1 MSRVLGIIAEY
12 NPFHNGHLYHLD
24 ASKKIT
30 GCDYTVAI
38 ISGNFTQRGSTSVI
52 DKWSK
57 TKMALQNGV
66 DLVIELPV
74 LYSISS
80 SENFADGAIKILNS
94 LEIIDYLSFGS
105 ETPDITVL
113 DLIADILCNE
123 PKDYKKLLT
132 TELDKGLS
140 FPKARENA
148 LLDYIKNTNTFENDK
163 QDFEEYKKALS
174 SPNNIL
180 GIEYLKALK
189 KYNSS
194 IKTVCISRFATD
206 YNSSD
211 FSGSIASATAIRE
224 LIKNKDFNSIKTVIP
239 ENSYSVLMDCINSG
253 HIVPDLNCFE
263 KEIIYTLRKMNI
275 EEISNLPDVSE
286 GLEFSIK
293 KAANSCNTINEFL
306 DIVKSKRYTVTRLQ
320 RILLYALLNI
330 SKEDMQLSKQVEMP
344 YVRVLGFNDNGK
356 KLISEI
362 ATKHPEL
369 KIITSVKKFI
379 DTNSNKDLQVLFDKD
394 VLATDVYSLAFENN
408 SLANLDFKNGVITF

>member
-1 MSRVLGIIAEY
+1 MNKVLGIIAEY

-24 ASKKIT
+24 TSKKIT

-113 DLIADILCNE
+113 DSIADILCNE
-123 PKDYKKLLT
+123 PKDYKKLLA

-239 ENSYSVLMDCINSG
+239 ENSYPVLMDCINSG

-379 DTNSNKDLQVLFDKD
+379 DTNSDKDLQVLFDKD